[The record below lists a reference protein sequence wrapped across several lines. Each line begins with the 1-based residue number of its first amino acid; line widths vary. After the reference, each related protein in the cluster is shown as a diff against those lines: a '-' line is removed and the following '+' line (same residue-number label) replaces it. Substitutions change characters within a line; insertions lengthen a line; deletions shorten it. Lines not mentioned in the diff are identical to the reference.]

1 MIWLAILLFMIG
13 QALNMGTG
21 FWVIWGIWIFI
32 NVLNALVKVVGE
44 NKKDKLE
51 ELIQETL
58 KEVKEELEREK

>member
-21 FWVIWGIWIFI
+21 YWVSWGIWIFI